1 MSAKILKEIR
11 DKIMTTYDTK
21 ITQTYHQEDIQ
32 QILQIAI
39 ANQAYQGEFTRD
51 QLLEIAAELEISPQC
66 LQEAEQQ
73 WLAKQTDIQKRLDFN
88 KFRQRRLQKRL
99 GRYGITNSFLVL
111 LNLVSS
117 GELSWS
123 LYILL
128 FWGLFLGLDVW
139 NNFQSQGDDYEKAFQ
154 KWQRQHQIKNSINTF
169 LDKLLKA

>member
-1 MSAKILKEIR
+1 
-11 DKIMTTYDTK
+11 MTTYDTK
-21 ITQTYHQEDIQ
+21 IAQTYHQEDIQ

-99 GRYGITNSFLVL
+99 GRYGITNSFLIL

-117 GELSWS
+117 GGLSWS

-128 FWGLFLGLDVW
+128 FWSLFLGLDVW
-139 NNFQSQGDDYEKAFQ
+139 NNFHSQGEEYEIAFQ
-154 KWQRQHQIKNSINTF
+154 RWYRQRQIKQSFNTLLNRF
-169 LDKLLKA
+169 LKA